1 MPGDGRPADGRLIFF
16 DVSIPKLVVLSVCS
30 LGIYEL
36 YWFYKNWQI
45 VRARERSDI
54 SPLSRAVFGYFFCY
68 ALFKRIRDY
77 DAQTGGTRALP
88 AGALAAG
95 WMVVT
100 FLWQLPGRYSLVANL
115 SCLFMVPVQVA
126 ANRINELIPLKNGDD
141 ISEVDGFF
149 WGIWEAFIE
158 VAGQTPHDHP
168 SQQRLVQVIEELA
181 RLPIAPTT
189 QGVMSNVLCCEGRIY

>member
-1 MPGDGRPADGRLIFF
+1 MGTDPATGDSNEPSQPGSASRMPGDGRPADGRLIFF

-54 SPLSRAVFGYFFCY
+54 SPLLRAVFGYFFCY

-115 SCLFMVPVQVA
+115 SCLFMVPVQAA
-126 ANRINELIPLKNGDD
+126 ANRIN
-141 ISEVDGFF
+141 
-149 WGIWEAFIE
+149 GIADSHNRNARFTVWNWLTIALGGT
-158 VAGQTPHDHP
+158 V
-168 SQQRLVQVIEELA
+168 LVLDA
-181 RLPIAPTT
+181 LGMFAAPEP
-189 QGVMSNVLCCEGRIY
+189 G

>member
-1 MPGDGRPADGRLIFF
+1 MPGDGRLIFF

-45 VRARERSDI
+45 IRARERSDI

-68 ALFKRIRDY
+68 ALFKRVRDY
-77 DAQTGGTRALP
+77 DVQTGGTGALP

-115 SCLFMVPVQVA
+115 SCLFMVPVQAA
-126 ANRINELIPLKNGDD
+126 ANRINGIADSRNKNARFTVWNWLTIALGGT
-141 ISEVDGFF
+141 V
-149 WGIWEAFIE
+149 
-158 VAGQTPHDHP
+158 
-168 SQQRLVQVIEELA
+168 LVLDALGVFA
-181 RLPIAPTT
+181 APEP
-189 QGVMSNVLCCEGRIY
+189 G

>member
-1 MPGDGRPADGRLIFF
+1 MSGPVRTVAAAGDSNEPSQPGPVGSAPGDGRLIFF
-16 DVSIPKLVVLSVCS
+16 DVSIAKLVVLSVCS

-45 VRARERSDI
+45 IRARERSDI

-68 ALFKRIRDY
+68 ALFKRVRDY
-77 DAQTGGTRALP
+77 DGQTGGSVALP

-115 SCLFMVPVQVA
+115 SCLFMLPVQVT
-126 ANRINELIPLKNGDD
+126 ANRVNGNAD
-141 ISEVDGFF
+141 SRNRNTRFTV
-149 WGIWEAFIE
+149 WNWLT
-158 VAGQTPHDHP
+158 VALGGTV
-168 SQQRLVQVIEELA
+168 LVLDALGVFA
-181 RLPIAPTT
+181 APEP
-189 QGVMSNVLCCEGRIY
+189 G

>member
-1 MPGDGRPADGRLIFF
+1 MIGRVEAPPATGDSTEPSQPGSTSRMPGDGQLIFF

-45 VRARERSDI
+45 VRVRERSDI
-54 SPLSRAVFGYFFCY
+54 SAVSRAVFGYFFCY
-68 ALFKRIRDY
+68 ALFKRVRDY
-77 DAQTGGTRALP
+77 DVQTGGTGALP

-126 ANRINELIPLKNGDD
+126 ANRINGITDSHNKNFT
-141 ISEVDGFF
+141 V
-149 WGIWEAFIE
+149 WNWLT
-158 VAGQTPHDHP
+158 VALGGTV
-168 SQQRLVQVIEELA
+168 LVLDALGVFA
-181 RLPIAPTT
+181 APEP
-189 QGVMSNVLCCEGRIY
+189 G